1 MRRHTARY
9 TALSQARLRNGVIM
23 ALDGIAIANITHE
36 LESLLANGRLYKI
49 AQPEPDELLLTIK
62 NNKSQYRL
70 TISAN
75 AGLPLIY
82 LTDSNKT
89 SPLVAPNFCML
100 LRKHLGNARIM
111 SVRQDR
117 KSSCR
122 ERV

>member
-1 MRRHTARY
+1 
-9 TALSQARLRNGVIM
+9 M

-111 SVRQDR
+111 SVRQ
-117 KSSCR
+117 SG
-122 ERV
+122 

>member
-1 MRRHTARY
+1 
-9 TALSQARLRNGVIM
+9 M

-75 AGLPLIY
+75 AGLK
-82 LTDSNKT
+82 KT
-89 SPLVAPNFCML
+89 S
-100 LRKHLGNARIM
+100 
-111 SVRQDR
+111 RQCADYVSQAGR
-117 KSSCR
+117 S
-122 ERV
+122 